1 MPRERIDSNGF
12 IKIRR
17 TALRRV
23 VGDRLQ
29 SLLRG
34 DCFVRH
40 QLSEDDY
47 DSIIK
52 EVKALVVP
60 TWPASLDDDEE
71 LDEPPRNSLPEPP
84 DLSQEVETFIQIIA
98 SAIMVDASMRGENAG
113 ESDTRKIKKKKK
125 MLAQTLHGPRLGDLR
140 GEILR
145 FDNIKSG
152 VEFDDEEIVDSE
164 ESDSEEESS
173 SEDESEPEPKQA
185 PSKKRKLHE
194 KPPQAGPSTTRGA
207 PPASGDSSVASSQ
220 TSDDSDTNT
229 SRSLTEDGLSTSAT
243 SSKQK
248 RKQMKRI
255 RKREKKALRREK
267 KRMKK
272 EKKRREKEEKKR
284 KRKLEKELK
293 RQEKEKGNKKRKLK
307 HAKSEHETQVDAED
321 EEGVE
326 SASIA
331 ESGQAQ
337 EAEDD
342 RDVLLYDL
350 STKADFER
358 YKSDILARVPQ
369 DVKSRFREG
378 GFSRWGKDW
387 LPVLELGP
395 FDVEP
400 GPVRDMWLDML
411 DNVSPRC
418 FCETS
423 TRLLTPN
430 ANSCPRRKKVAGI

>member
-47 DSIIK
+47 DGIIK

-60 TWPASLDDDEE
+60 TWPTSLDNEEVLDD
-71 LDEPPRNSLPEPP
+71 SLPKPP

-164 ESDSEEESS
+164 ESDSEDESS

-185 PSKKRKLHE
+185 PSKRRKLHE
-194 KPPQAGPSTTRGA
+194 KPPQAGPPTARGA
-207 PPASGDSSVASSQ
+207 PASGDSSVASSQ

-229 SRSLTEDGLSTSAT
+229 SRSLTEDGLSNSAT

-284 KRKLEKELK
+284 KRKLEKLK
-293 RQEKEKGNKKRKLK
+293 KQEKEKGSKKRKLK
-307 HAKSEHETQVDAED
+307 HAKPELETQVGPED
-321 EEGVE
+321 EGGDE

-331 ESGQAQ
+331 ENGEALA
-337 EAEDD
+337 AEDD

-350 STKADFER
+350 STKEDFER

-411 DNVSPRC
+411 DNVSPRY
-418 FCETS
+418 FCETF
-423 TRLLTPN
+423 TRL
-430 ANSCPRRKKVAGI
+430 RDF